1 MSWLRPWS
9 LLVTD
14 VPLRFPVIQDGFEGG
29 LVPRL
34 LPLVLEI
41 WREAGSPRPLE
52 ATAERIADR
61 LAERLPLG
69 ALVLRRF
76 DPARSALETVAA
88 AGRPEALPEPT
99 RAELSA
105 ADLEA
110 LVAWCRGGEVLHDRG
125 RRLAARLP
133 GLLPDGV
140 EGDVLAGPLLVDG
153 TPAGALLLVARR
165 GQRFEPAHPPL
176 VRALLEPLAAALAN
190 DRRFHALE
198 TREAAAE
205 ADRVALLSRLGRQDL
220 QEAIVGAEA
229 GFRPVLERV
238 NRVAPSD
245 VPVLILGETGSGKE
259 VVARAIHVRSRRS
272 AGPFLRVNCGA
283 IPHGL
288 IDSELFGHERG
299 SFTGA
304 EGQRKGWFERADGG
318 TLFLDEIGELPLQAQ
333 VRLLRILQDGSFE
346 RVGGQRALHVDV
358 RIVAATHRDLQA
370 MVADGRFR
378 EDLWY
383 RIAVFPIAVPPLR
396 ERPEDVPALA
406 THFALRAATRFG
418 TPPRIPSP
426 EDMEL
431 LVAYPWPGN
440 VRELAAV
447 IERAV
452 ILGDGGA
459 LDVATALGAVPA
471 RRTDPNA
478 PAPAA
483 GSDGKATASFPSL
496 DEAMRAHIEAAL
508 ARTRGRIEGPRGAA
522 ALLRI
527 NPHTLR
533 ARMRKLGVAW
543 QHFRPDD

>member
-1 MSWLRPWS
+1 MQ
-9 LLVTD
+9 
-14 VPLRFPVIQDGFEGG
+14 RF
-29 LVPRL
+29 
-34 LPLVLEI
+34 LPLILEV
-41 WREAGSPRPLE
+41 WREAGGPLPLD
-52 ATAERIADR
+52 ASMERVVEL
-61 LAERLPLG
+61 LAERLPLS
-69 ALVLRRF
+69 ALVLRRL
-76 DPARSALETVAA
+76 DPARGSIETAAAA
-88 AGRPEALPEPT
+88 AGRPEASLPDAT
-99 RAELSA
+99 RSELSPA
-105 ADLEA
+105 ELEA
-110 LVAWCRGGEVLHDRG
+110 LVAWSRAGELLHDRA

-140 EGDVLAGPLLVDG
+140 EGDVLAGPLRAG
-153 TPAGALLLVARR
+153 AAPAGFLLLVARR
-165 GQRFEPAHPPL
+165 GQRFEPAHHPL

-198 TREAAAE
+198 TREAAVE
-205 ADRVALLSRLGRQDL
+205 ADRLALLSRLGRHDL

-229 GFRPVLERV
+229 GFRPVMERV
-238 NRVAPSD
+238 GLVAPSD

-259 VVARAIHVRSRRS
+259 VVARAIHTRSRRS
-272 AGPFLRVNCGA
+272 SGPFLRVNCGA

-318 TLFLDEIGELPLQAQ
+318 TLFLDEIGELPRQAQ

-346 RVGGQRALHVDV
+346 RVGGQRPLHVDV

-426 EDMEL
+426 EDMDL

-440 VRELAAV
+440 VRELSAV

-452 ILGDGGA
+452 ILGDGRA
-459 LDVATALGAVPA
+459 LDVATALGASLPRSPQPA
-471 RRTDPNA
+471 PEAREIETR
-478 PAPAA
+478 APAA
-483 GSDGKATASFPSL
+483 PATPFPSL

-533 ARMRKLGVAW
+533 ARMRKLEIPWARY
-543 QHFRPDD
+543 RPDD